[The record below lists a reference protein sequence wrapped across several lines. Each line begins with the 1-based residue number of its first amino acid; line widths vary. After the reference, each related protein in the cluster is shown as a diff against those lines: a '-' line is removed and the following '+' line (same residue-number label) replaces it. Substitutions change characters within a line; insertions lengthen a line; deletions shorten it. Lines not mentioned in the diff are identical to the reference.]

1 MRNLYKNEEGECKSH
16 KLFSK
21 VALSAILLFFT
32 AFASFGQNVIY
43 SCDFEDADEN
53 ANWTLA
59 NGTQTNKWYIGTA
72 ANNGGEK
79 GLYISSDAGISN
91 NYSTSSISYV
101 YAYREID
108 IEETAPYYVEFDW
121 KTNGEN
127 NWDVLKAFLIPT
139 SLNPDL
145 SAGASN
151 GMSGSSNNAPSEWMD
166 AGNMSSY
173 NNSSYWQQSYAEKDL
188 EAGSYYLVFFWKNDS
203 SDGSNPPAAIDNIR
217 IVKNT
222 CKIITNLTATDI
234 TTESATI
241 NWTESGSAESWEV
254 IVSEIV
260 LSDEELTTAVPVT
273 TTLPSYSVTG
283 LTNITMYHVYVRAVC
298 SEDDKSIWR
307 TTTFATKACTPEN
320 MCEIT
325 YSFADEYDDGWTGN
339 AINVID
345 EETGVIMA
353 SLTMED
359 GSSEI
364 GSLEVC
370 NDRVI
375 RFEYIEGGY
384 PDEISYEV
392 YDANGEEIF
401 SGSGAMTSP
410 VTHLISCPT
419 CKTVTNLQATDITSE
434 SATISW
440 SENGTAQSW
449 NIVVSTI
456 ELEQDVLNASGNIIT
471 VTDSTYSITGLR
483 GSTTYYVYVRAL
495 CSDNDQSIW
504 KPTMFLTEPN
514 IATLPYTCD
523 FEDASENDYWVF
535 VNGTQANK
543 WYIGNVVNNG
553 GENGMYISNDGGV
566 SNTYIGTETRVYAY
580 RDILVPDGVTEL
592 ALSFDWKAQGGL
604 YNYEFLRVFWLDPEV
619 VTVTAGSNPPNV
631 NGTNYDAA
639 GQPGNY
645 GSSAHE
651 HWLSRQS
658 TWQHEVM
665 VISSDQFIGMGNG
678 DKIYRLHFHWRNTN
692 RSNQPPAAVD
702 NIRLERIINPIVTTV
717 SPSDM
722 GSTSAT
728 LQGSIV
734 KHGASDI
741 TERGFMFGTSAEN
754 LTENIINTDD
764 TDDFSATITGLTP
777 NTTYCYRAYAIN
789 SDGTGYGEIKS
800 FRTCGQYAGHDY
812 VDLGLPNGTKWANM
826 NIGAENTVDY
836 GDHFAWGETTP
847 KENYNWET
855 YQYCNGSGTTLTKYC
870 SNAEYGDNGFTDSLI
885 TLEAADD
892 AANASWGAEWR
903 MPTHEEIQELI
914 DNCTCTWTKQNGVNG
929 RLFTGRNGNSIFLPA
944 AGTQGSNGV
953 RDVGSYGTYWA
964 SSLYTAIPSDAWRFI
979 FHSGNQLFDND
990 YRYEGLSVRAV
1001 YRPSP
1006 TVATNSTDNITL
1018 TTATLHGS
1026 IIKIGTSEVIERGFI
1041 YGANPGNL
1049 TDTVQSETETTDFSA
1064 SITGLD
1070 AGTTY
1075 YYRAYATNSDGTG
1088 HGEIK
1093 SFTTPTGAMGDH
1105 YYVDLGMP
1113 SGTKWANTNIGASTP
1128 YDYGDYFAWG
1138 ETSPHY
1144 SVNGTDTTWLDG
1156 YEQGYTWA
1164 NYRYSNGDE
1173 NTLTKYCNDAEYGN
1187 NGFTDSLITL
1197 EAMDDAAAVNWG
1209 GEWRMPTK
1217 EEFDELL
1224 YNSTQEWTVQN
1235 GVTGLLITGYNGGT
1249 IFLPAAS
1256 WRDNDSLGN
1265 DGTGCYW
1272 SSSLY
1277 TDTTNSAWYNFSY
1290 SNNYNTSYWP
1300 RYVGLPIRPVYKV
1313 EPLAVE
1319 IGYEPYSCDFEDAEE
1334 NANWIL
1340 NNGRQTNRWHIGYA
1354 VNNGGEKSLYIS
1366 NDGGA
1371 NYTYSTGAES
1381 YSYASRK
1388 INITVDDKYQFDF
1401 DRRIRGES
1409 NWDLLRAFLV
1419 PDSLSQ
1425 NLSGGSNNGMIGTNN
1440 TTPAGWIDISG
1451 VGVMSEQAG
1460 WKHAKNKVNIDAG
1473 IYYLTFFW
1481 KNDGGG
1487 GYSPPAA
1494 VDNVMVKK
1502 LPPFEVTTLVVPR
1515 TSTTATLSAEIVV
1528 DRETEITQVGFAFGE
1543 NENQLLDTLRM
1554 AYSGTTFT
1562 RQMTGLTPQTTYYYR
1577 AFAKYDD
1584 RTVFG
1589 DIVSFRTKSND
1600 TDGTPDNPLTID
1612 NAEEWA
1618 QFAEAMLQSENQS
1631 TSTYKGF
1638 EIYNCGDDTY
1648 FKITADIDIVNCD
1661 NTVVNEFS
1669 GHLNGG
1675 GNTFTIRFNEQ
1686 IGAATVFNAIENA
1699 TVDSLNIRVPSSYEI
1714 SANVASYG
1722 ALCLSA
1728 KSSAISNCTTLV
1740 SGNKKITSNNQ
1751 GKFGGFVGNSI
1762 NNTIVNCTNNLP
1774 IEVSPSSYVWVG
1786 GIVGSIEG
1794 GSVSGCTNNAVI
1806 KGVYAG
1812 GIAGQIL
1819 EATLSS
1825 NLNAGNVMAQEMAG
1839 GIVATITDG
1848 NVLVDKC
1855 MNIGEIF
1862 ATNQGCNFVS
1872 IGGIV
1877 GYNSITNYIVNRPDG
1892 FWKNAAQRN
1901 NQVANL
1907 TISNCANYGSFPALS
1922 MQVAGILGNGLAN
1935 LRNNISV
1942 PQFLGVSTASY
1953 YYTNVYAAS
1962 GITDENLPDTTDFFD
1977 RQVSDMRNESYRLM
1991 YTSHGTGLETTE
2003 IVGSALQSTLAA
2015 NWTYT
2020 DGLYPM
2026 PAGVPEDDRTTA
2038 ARIPIYFQPEDAA
2051 AAVRVNFTLPTTIL
2065 GHDVSWVSSNTN
2077 VISISDGN
2085 ATVTRPALGQSNVE
2099 VVLTA
2104 TYEGVTKPFVLMV
2117 IPPKIA
2123 TVYTGNPYVDADSV
2137 FIEGGFALND
2147 SGVAYLKEYG
2157 FLYSL
2162 KRDISDSTKIV
2173 STNLSEEVH
2182 EETLGGRW
2190 FSYETLAEEFEPGKR
2205 YYFAAYA
2212 TTIDTTTYGS
2222 IESFRTAG
2230 PPDVII
2236 LYPEYRDTTAMEISV
2251 DVESDDEDELE
2262 LTMYWGTDR
2271 NNLTEQ
2277 EYIGYD
2283 SDYHYYSAYFSD
2295 LQPETKYW
2303 FVAEATDSLGTS
2315 RSDTVAFY
2323 TYGSFIDGRDSTEYK
2338 SIIIGNQKWMA
2349 ENLRYAGNIPLET
2362 SEILMGSETE
2372 PYRYYPNSDEDNVEA
2387 YGYLYNWPAA
2397 MNTATDS
2404 SSVLNPSGVQ
2414 GICPNGWHLPS
2425 EAEWQELHNEL
2436 GTGPFDE
2443 AGAQMAGNEMF
2454 LESSWN
2460 RGDLIYSFNF
2470 STSGFR
2476 ALPAGGY
2483 YGEMRDFGKEAS
2495 FWSTTETIWEGQNF
2509 ISNYDINYYYT
2520 SLNPYWSLK
2529 ASGLSVRCIKGTTIY
2544 AALDT
2549 VTICGDEYTY
2559 HDTTVTESGDYMRR
2573 FYFAE
2578 DADTAYCLHLTL
2590 NHPPR
2595 VELEQTA
2602 CEVFEWNGET
2612 YTEIGDYVQTFVDV
2626 NGCDSTVTVHLIDL
2640 DDCYGTVSGIISD
2653 ANTGVPIPNARVII
2667 GTETT
2672 RTNTEG
2678 EYSLSVLRGSWLM
2691 KVLASGYVSHS
2702 ETIDIQTDTT
2712 LNIELVKPQ
2721 ITTNVDDILATTYP
2735 YLAHNDSVTISNTSQ
2750 IPLIWSSVTDYENI
2764 ELLPEEEEIHR
2775 SRNSRALWDS
2785 IQTFTT
2791 QFNAEQAIATDGFFI
2806 YTSSWQRPG
2815 EFNRYTPDGEYIE
2828 TFYIENVG
2836 MIRNLSYD
2844 GTYFYGTEATNIIF
2858 KLDLDNQML
2867 VDSITTDIN
2876 NIRHC
2881 SFNRQNGN
2889 LLAGDWNSL
2898 YSIDTATG
2906 VSTQIRD
2913 DLMNVYSSAYDN
2925 LSPGGPYLWLFS
2937 QTSQDNGPSAF
2948 IRQFSI
2954 NSGEYTDK
2962 THYLDDIELGE
2973 ASLAG
2978 GICASEQIMD
2988 GRFILL
2994 ADVQNPSGNN
3004 TIATYEIGKT
3014 NGVVISD
3021 RKSGELLPNE
3031 SVTINMQ
3038 EYTTNVGDFN
3048 ATIRYR
3054 IAVVGN
3060 QSSDLNVSVSAI
3072 APECEAVQQLT
3083 TVSST
3088 SDVVTLEW
3096 QPVEVGDYNSVSY
3109 LIFCDNSRFAI
3120 DTTTETSIT
3129 IAGLSAGEHCFNVRA
3144 MHVGEYICMSDASNT
3159 VCADIH
3165 DPSCDIYIMVESESD
3180 GEAIYVE
3187 WNKPAGVEY
3196 FRITRDDNAV
3206 DEILYDNIYID
3217 SDVAQETDYCYT
3229 ITGYLENES
3238 CNDISSSTCM
3248 RIVPGICAE
3257 APALNV
3263 EAMGGSVALSWTGT
3277 GDAFCYKV
3285 YRNEVPIG
3293 LTTENSYYDRVD
3305 SASYCCYK
3313 VKSACDYRM
3322 VAYSNEVCLFV
3333 DDIADWTENN
3343 LSIYPNPTNDKFFIE
3358 GSQIAM
3364 VRIYNVA
3371 GQLVEEIEN
3380 NEDERITVNC
3390 YDWNPG
3396 LYNVQMISSD
3406 GRIAT
3411 RKITI
3416 YR

>member
-1 MRNLYKNEEGECKSH
+1 MGKGLSH

-21 VALSAILLFFT
+21 VAISAIFLFFT
-32 AFASFGQNVIY
+32 AFTSLGQDVIY
-43 SCDFEDADEN
+43 SCDFEDDAEN
-53 ANWTLA
+53 ANWTLN
-59 NGTQTNKWYIGTA
+59 NGNQTNQWYIGSA
-72 ANNGGEK
+72 ASNGGSN
-79 GLYISSDAGISN
+79 GLYISNDGGASN
-91 NYSTSSISYV
+91 AYSNGSTSYV
-101 YAYREID
+101 YAYREII
-108 IEETAPYYVEFDW
+108 IEENAVYNVEFDW
-121 KTNGEN
+121 RANGEDN
-127 NWDVLKAFLIPT
+127 YDNLKAFIVPA
-139 SLNPDL
+139 SLNSAL
-145 SAGASN
+145 SAGTNN
-151 GMSGSSNNAPSEWMD
+151 GMDGSNNSTPNGWINC
-166 AGNMSSY
+166 GNNETLSG
-173 NNSSYWQQSYAEKDL
+173 NSDWQHSNTEVTL
-188 EAGSYYLVFFWKNDS
+188 EAGTYSLVFFWKNDNS
-203 SDGSNPPAAIDNIR
+203 VGTMPPAAIDNIH
-217 IVKNT
+217 IEQLINPVVVT
-222 CKIITNLTATDI
+222 S
-234 TTESATI
+234 SA
-241 NWTESGSAESWEV
+241 
-254 IVSEIV
+254 
-260 LSDEELTTAVPVT
+260 
-273 TTLPSYSVTG
+273 Y
-283 LTNITMYHVYVRAVC
+283 
-298 SEDDKSIWR
+298 
-307 TTTFATKACTPEN
+307 
-320 MCEIT
+320 
-325 YSFADEYDDGWTGN
+325 
-339 AINVID
+339 
-345 EETGVIMA
+345 
-353 SLTMED
+353 
-359 GSSEI
+359 EI
-364 GSLEVC
+364 GS
-370 NDRVI
+370 
-375 RFEYIEGGY
+375 
-384 PDEISYEV
+384 
-392 YDANGEEIF
+392 
-401 SGSGAMTSP
+401 
-410 VTHLISCPT
+410 
-419 CKTVTNLQATDITSE
+419 
-434 SATISW
+434 
-440 SENGTAQSW
+440 
-449 NIVVSTI
+449 
-456 ELEQDVLNASGNIIT
+456 
-471 VTDSTYSITGLR
+471 TY
-483 GSTTYYVYVRAL
+483 
-495 CSDNDQSIW
+495 
-504 KPTMFLTEPN
+504 
-514 IATLPYTCD
+514 ATL
-523 FEDASENDYWVF
+523 NGVI
-535 VNGTQANK
+535 VNQ
-543 WYIGNVVNNG
+543 
-553 GENGMYISNDGGV
+553 
-566 SNTYIGTETRVYAY
+566 
-580 RDILVPDGVTEL
+580 
-592 ALSFDWKAQGGL
+592 
-604 YNYEFLRVFWLDPEV
+604 
-619 VTVTAGSNPPNV
+619 
-631 NGTNYDAA
+631 
-639 GQPGNY
+639 
-645 GSSAHE
+645 
-651 HWLSRQS
+651 
-658 TWQHEVM
+658 
-665 VISSDQFIGMGNG
+665 
-678 DKIYRLHFHWRNTN
+678 
-692 RSNQPPAAVD
+692 
-702 NIRLERIINPIVTTV
+702 
-717 SPSDM
+717 
-722 GSTSAT
+722 
-728 LQGSIV
+728 
-734 KHGASDI
+734 GASAI
-741 TERGFMFGTSAEN
+741 IEYGFKYGTDTEN
-754 LTENIINTDD
+754 LTENITSTDD
-764 TDDFSATITGLTP
+764 IADFSATITGLTP
-777 NTTYCYRAYAIN
+777 NTTYYYRAYAIN

-979 FHSGNQLFDND
+979 FYSGNQLFDND

-1026 IIKIGTSEVIERGFI
+1026 IIKIGTSNVIERGFI
-1041 YGANPGNL
+1041 YGVNRGNL
-1049 TDTVQSETETTDFSA
+1049 TDTVQSETGTTEFSA

-1075 YYRAYATNSDGTG
+1075 YYRAYATNSDETG
-1088 HGEIK
+1088 YGEIK
-1093 SFTTPTGAMGDH
+1093 SFNTPAGELSDH
-1105 YYVDLGMP
+1105 YYVNLGLP
-1113 SGTKWANTNIGASTP
+1113 SGTMWATTNIGATTP
-1128 YDYGDYFAWG
+1128 NEYGDYFAWG

-1156 YEQGYTWA
+1156 YEQGYSWA
-1164 NYRYSNGDE
+1164 NYRYCNGNE

-1197 EAMDDAAAVNWG
+1197 EATDDAAAVNWG
-1209 GEWRMPTK
+1209 EEWRMPTK
-1217 EEFDELL
+1217 AEFDELL

-1277 TDTTNSAWYNFSY
+1277 TDTTNNAWYNYLY
-1290 SNNYNTSYWP
+1290 SNNYNPSNYP

-1515 TSTTATLSAEIVV
+1515 TSTTAILSAEIVV

-1584 RTVFG
+1584 RIVFG

-1839 GIVATITDG
+1839 GIVAIITDG
-1848 NVLVDKC
+1848 NVLIDKC

-1862 ATNQGCNFVS
+1862 ATNQGCSFVS

-1877 GYNSITNYIVNRPDG
+1877 GFNSITNYIARDPFFQLDNKV
-1892 FWKNAAQRN
+1892 AQRN
-1901 NQVANL
+1901 NQFANL
-1907 TISNCANYGSFPALS
+1907 TISNCANYGYFPALS

-1953 YYTNVYAAS
+1953 YYTNVYASS

-1977 RQVSDMRNESYRLM
+1977 RQVSDMRNESFRLM

-2003 IVGSALQSTLAA
+2003 IVGYALQSTLAA

-2065 GHDVSWVSSNTN
+2065 GHDVSWESSNIN

-2162 KRDISDSTKIV
+2162 KRDISDFTKIV
-2173 STNLSEEVH
+2173 STNLSEEMYV
-2182 EETLGGRW
+2182 EEYSGRW

-2236 LYPEYRDTTAMEISV
+2236 LYPEYRETTSMRRIIV
-2251 DVESDDEDELE
+2251 DIESDDEDGLE

-2277 EYIGYD
+2277 TYIYYE
-2283 SDYHYYSAYFSD
+2283 SDWGNYYADIYD

-2303 FVAEATDSLGTS
+2303 LVAEATDSYGTS

-2323 TYGSFIDGRDSTEYK
+2323 TYGSFIDDRDDTEYK

-2349 ENLRYAGNIPLET
+2349 ENLRYAGNIPLQTSET
-2362 SEILMGSETE
+2362 SIGSETE
-2372 PYRYYPNSDEDNVEA
+2372 PYRYYPNGEENNVETYG
-2387 YGYLYNWPAA
+2387 YGYLYNWAAA

-2404 SSVLNPSGVQ
+2404 SSVMNPSGVQ

-2425 EAEWQELHNEL
+2425 EAEWHELHNEL
-2436 GTGPFDE
+2436 GTGIFDD
-2443 AGAQMAGNEMF
+2443 AGSQMAGGYW
-2454 LESSWN
+2454 ESDKLKHSY
-2460 RGDLIYSFNF
+2460 GF

-2612 YTEIGDYVQTFVDV
+2612 YTELGDYVQTFVDV
-2626 NGCDSTVTVHLIDL
+2626 NGCDSIVTVHLIDL

-2653 ANTGVPIPNARVII
+2653 ANTETPIPNARVTI

-2672 RTNTEG
+2672 ITNTDG
-2678 EYSLSVLRGSWLM
+2678 EYSMSVSRGNWLVR
-2691 KVLASGYVSHS
+2691 VLATGYAPYS
-2702 ETIDIQTDTT
+2702 ETIDIQTDTV
-2712 LNIELVKPQ
+2712 LNIELVMPQ
-2721 ITTNVDDILATTYP
+2721 ITTNVNDISATTYP
-2735 YLAHNDSVTISNTSQ
+2735 YLVHNDSVTISNISP

-2764 ELLPEEEEIHR
+2764 ELLPEQEEIHR

-2836 MIRNLSYD
+2836 MIRNMSYD

-2898 YSIDTATG
+2898 YSIDTASG
-2906 VSTQIRD
+2906 VSTQIRN

-2937 QTSQDNGPSAF
+2937 QTSQDNGPSAY

-2954 NSGEYTDK
+2954 SDGDFTTK
-2962 THYLDDIELGE
+2962 THYLDDLGLGD

-2978 GICASEQIMD
+2978 GICASEYIVN
-2988 GRFILL
+2988 GKFVLL
-2994 ADVQNPSGNN
+2994 ANVQNPSGNN
-3004 TIATYEIGKT
+3004 TIATYEIGRINNIVT
-3014 NGVVISD
+3014 TD
-3021 RKSGELLPNE
+3021 RRCGELQPNE
-3031 SVTINMQ
+3031 SISVVLSEYVT
-3038 EYTTNVGDFN
+3038 ETGDYN

-3054 IAVVGN
+3054 IAVMGSQPNDVPIAI
-3060 QSSDLNVSVSAI
+3060 SSV

-3083 TVSST
+3083 MVTDT
-3088 SDVVTLEW
+3088 FGTVTLNW
-3096 QPVEVGDYNSVSY
+3096 QPVELGDYNSVSY
-3109 LIFCDNSRFAI
+3109 LVFSDNSEIAI
-3120 DTTTETSIT
+3120 DTTAETTIT
-3129 IAGLSAGEHCFNVRA
+3129 FDGLSVGEHCYNVRA
-3144 MHVGEYICMSDASNT
+3144 MLVSNYTCISDASDT
-3159 VCADIH
+3159 VCAEIQEY
-3165 DPSCDIYIMVESESD
+3165 PCNMYITVESESD

-3187 WNKPAGVEY
+3187 WNNPADVEY

-3206 DEILYDNIYID
+3206 DEILYDNIFID
-3217 SDVAQETDYCYT
+3217 SDVVPETDYCYT
-3229 ITGYLENES
+3229 VTGYLDNDLCNE
-3238 CNDISSSTCM
+3238 ISSSTCM
-3248 RIVPGICAE
+3248 RIIPGICAV
-3257 APALNV
+3257 APVLKV
-3263 EAMGGSVALSWTGT
+3263 EAIGSSVALNWTGT
-3277 GDAFCYKV
+3277 SDAFSYKV
-3285 YRNEVPIG
+3285 YRNDVPIG
-3293 LTTENSYYDRVD
+3293 VTSETSYYDKVD

-3313 VKSACDYRM
+3313 VKSICEYRM
-3322 VAYSNEVCLFV
+3322 VALSNEECLFV
-3333 DDIADWTENN
+3333 DDITDWTENN
-3343 LSIYPNPTNDKFFIE
+3343 LSIYPNPTNDKFFIS
-3358 GSQIAM
+3358 GSQIAT
-3364 VRIYNVA
+3364 VKIYNAVGQIVAEIENAETERITINCHDWNSGIYNVW
-3371 GQLVEEIEN
+3371 IIS
-3380 NEDERITVNC
+3380 NEGE
-3390 YDWNPG
+3390 
-3396 LYNVQMISSD
+3396 L
-3406 GRIAT
+3406 AT
-3411 RKITI
+3411 RKVTI
-3416 YR
+3416 FR